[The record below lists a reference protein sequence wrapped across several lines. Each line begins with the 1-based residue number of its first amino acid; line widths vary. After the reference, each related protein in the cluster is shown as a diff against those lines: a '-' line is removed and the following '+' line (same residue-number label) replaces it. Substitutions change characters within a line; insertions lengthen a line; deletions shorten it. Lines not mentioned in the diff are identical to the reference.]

1 MDISKQKKS
10 KTTFISIQKNEIKR
24 QEDMKR
30 VFEEKEKQKEE
41 ELKVLAQ
48 KNRDVYNSNLLNS
61 IPVKNILQSS
71 SPMMNSSM
79 KPPLAPIKENG
90 VSLSQNARG
99 LGMNA

>member
-41 ELKVLAQ
+41 ELKVLA
-48 KNRDVYNSNLLNS
+48 
-61 IPVKNILQSS
+61 
-71 SPMMNSSM
+71 
-79 KPPLAPIKENG
+79 
-90 VSLSQNARG
+90 
-99 LGMNA
+99 